1 MSKKWIPS
9 TVWTFVAFVPWIVY
23 WVLAG
28 TGQVLPGAIAAF
40 IGALGL
46 NLYRLHTGNP
56 KLMDGVTLAF
66 FALHALFTGVLGSRL
81 FLAYGGVLVY
91 LALALMAWGSLVART
106 PFTYQYARDD
116 WPREYWRHPLFRR
129 TNEIIT
135 LVWAVIFTLGM
146 VLNAAALVWPAHKI
160 VLATVIP
167 YILLIPGV
175 LLSLYFPRWFPR
187 YALARAIERRD
198 RPFGWRAPRFSQE
211 PPAASDEFDVIV
223 IGAGM
228 GGLTAAA
235 LLAKRGL
242 KALVVEQAHYVGGF
256 CAHFRRLYRRYTF
269 DIGVHDIS
277 GLGPRGPVR
286 HLLRELGIESRL
298 EFVRMPHE
306 YILGDLRLRV
316 PEDADAFVEELAAR
330 FPAEGDSLR
339 AFFAEM
345 RHIYRE
351 MYTDDGRPNI
361 PTDPE
366 VMLRYPLTY
375 PHLSRWMD
383 RSYLGMLDAYFAD
396 EDLKRLLRMLT
407 AYQTDRPETL
417 TVAQMAPI
425 FGYYFD
431 GGFYP
436 KGGSGRLPQ
445 AIAEAFQTYGGTL
458 LLRRRVEQVLVKDG
472 TAYGVRLADGH
483 TFRARV
489 VLSNADPGVT
499 FRELV
504 GLEHL
509 PQDYAALVQALQ
521 PTVSIFAVFLALDY
535 NPPIAPITMYRA
547 PDGTGM
553 GFAIPSQ
560 VDPALA
566 PPGHHV
572 MTLMTL
578 VPQPEAATW
587 DRTAPDYKARK
598 AALADRLVRRAES
611 LLPGLR
617 DHIVTRDAATPAT
630 VTRYTGHPAGAIYGS
645 VHPGGHLPHQTPIR
659 NLYLVGASTQ
669 GGGVEAV
676 VISGRW
682 IADLL
687 VPGGA
692 REAYPS
698 RDRRATY
705 PFPSRKMGRISRP

>member
-1 MSKKWIPS
+1 MNRKRIPS
-9 TVWTFVAFVPWIVY
+9 TAWIFIAFIPWIAY

-28 TGQVLPGAIAAF
+28 MGWVLPGVIAAL

-46 NLYRLHTGNP
+46 NLYRLRTGNP

-66 FALHALFTGVLGSRL
+66 FALHLLFTGGLGSRL
-81 FLAYGGVLVY
+81 FLIYGGGLVY
-91 LALALMAWGSLVART
+91 LALALMAWGSLAART

-116 WPREYWRHPLFRR
+116 WPREYWQHPLFRR

-135 LVWAVIFTLGM
+135 LAWAVIFTLG
-146 VLNAAALVWPAHKI
+146 VALNAAALKWPAYKI
-160 VLATVIP
+160 TLAMVIP
-167 YILLIPGV
+167 AILLVPGV
-175 LLSLYFPRWFPR
+175 LLSLYLPRWFPR
-187 YALARAIERRD
+187 HALAREIERRD
-198 RPFGWRAPRFSQE
+198 RPFGWRPPRFSQE
-211 PPAASDEFDVIV
+211 PPTASDEFDVIV

-242 KALVVEQAHYVGGF
+242 KTLVVEQAHYVGGF
-256 CAHFRRLYRRYTF
+256 CAHFHRLYRRYTF

-286 HLLRELGIESRL
+286 HLLRELGIEARL
-298 EFVRMPHE
+298 EFLRMPHE

-330 FPAEGDSLR
+330 FPTERDALR

-345 RHIYRE
+345 RHVYRE
-351 MYTDDGRPNI
+351 MYTDDGRPDI

-366 VMLRYPLTY
+366 AMLRYPLTH
-375 PHLSRWMD
+375 PHLLRWRG
-383 RSYLGMLDAYFAD
+383 RSYLGMLDAYFTD
-396 EDLKRLLRMLT
+396 ERLKGLLRMLT

-417 TVAQMAPI
+417 TVMQMAPI

-445 AIAEAFQTYGGTL
+445 AVAEAFQAYGGTL
-458 LLRRRVEQVLVKDG
+458 LLRKRVEQILVKEG
-472 TAYGVRLADGH
+472 TAYGVRLADGG
-483 TFRARV
+483 TFRARA

-535 NPPIAPITMYRA
+535 DPPIAPITMYRA
-547 PDGTGM
+547 PDGTEV
-553 GFAIPSQ
+553 GFAVPSK
-560 VDPALA
+560 VDPTLA

-587 DRTAPDYKARK
+587 NRKAPDYKARK
-598 AALADRLVRRAES
+598 AAMADRLVRRAEG

-645 VHPGGHLPHQTPIR
+645 VHPGGRLPLQTPIR
-659 NLYLVGASTQ
+659 HLYLVGASTQ
-669 GGGVEAV
+669 SGGVEAV
-676 VISGRW
+676 VISGRRV
-682 IADLL
+682 ADMLI
-687 VPGGA
+687 PEGERA
-692 REAYPS
+692 TYPS
-698 RDRRATY
+698 KARRATY
-705 PFPSRKMGRISRP
+705 PFPLRKMGRISRP